1 MNMLIDYY
9 YRDLIYIQSLTLF
22 NVRLRWI
29 ADCRLNTDSGH
40 NAAIKGEQLVARP
53 THVVRGF

>member
-1 MNMLIDYY
+1 MLIDYY

-29 ADCRLNTDSGH
+29 AD
-40 NAAIKGEQLVARP
+40 VRP
-53 THVVRGF
+53 SPSLRMYLTRIG